1 MIILGVDSS
10 SAAGSAAV
18 SRDGELL
25 YEAFANEGLTH
36 SQTLLV
42 RCDEALRAGGVRPS
56 DVDVF
61 AVTSG
66 PGSFT
71 GLRIGMGLVKGMAF
85 ATGAKCAGVSTFLAL
100 AEPLRY
106 SGRDILTVLDARQ
119 KRAYCSA
126 YRSLDGELY
135 KVMDECVLN
144 FSELNEAAGRAG
156 LTAPLVVG
164 DISMEAVSYVDG
176 AEYAGDDLRY
186 VHAGY
191 VCKAA
196 LSMAEKGLLCSADEL
211 RPFYLQLSQAERN
224 RIHSDREEKQNETDD
239 RQ

>member
-25 YEAFANEGLTH
+25 YEAYANEGLTH

-42 RCDEALRAGGVRPS
+42 RCDEALRAAGIRPG

-85 ATGAKCAGVSTFLAL
+85 ATGARCAGVSTFLAL
-100 AEPLRY
+100 AEPLRD

-126 YRSLDGELY
+126 YRSVNGELT
-135 KVMDECVLN
+135 KVMDECVLS
-144 FSELNEAAGRAG
+144 FTELNDICGKTG

-164 DISMEAVSYVDG
+164 DISMEVSSFVDG

-191 VCKAA
+191 VCEAA
-196 LSMAEKGLLCSADEL
+196 SVMADRGLLCSAEEL

-224 RIHSDREEKQNETDD
+224 RIQRDQEEN
-239 RQ
+239 

>member
-25 YEAFANEGLTH
+25 YEAYANEGLTH

-42 RCDEALRAGGVRPS
+42 RCDEAIRAGGISPG

-71 GLRIGMGLVKGMAF
+71 GLRIGMGLIKGMAF

-100 AEPLRY
+100 AEPLKD

-119 KRAYCSA
+119 RRAYCAA
-126 YRSLDGELY
+126 YRSENGELK
-135 KVMDECVLN
+135 KVMDECVLP
-144 FSELNEAAGRAG
+144 FSELNNASRTAG
-156 LTAPLVVG
+156 LNAPLVVG
-164 DISMEAVSYVDG
+164 DISAEASSYIDG
-176 AEYAGDDLRY
+176 AEYAGDDMRFVHARY
-186 VHAGY
+186 VCEAAG
-191 VCKAA
+191 
-196 LSMAEKGLLCSADEL
+196 SMAEKGQLCSAEEL

-224 RIHSDREEKQNETDD
+224 RIQSNREEKQT
-239 RQ
+239 

>member
-25 YEAFANEGLTH
+25 YEAYANEGLTH

-42 RCDEALRAGGVRPS
+42 RCDEALRESGIDPK
-56 DVDVF
+56 DIDVF

-85 ATGAKCAGVSTFLAL
+85 ATGAECAGVSTFLAL
-100 AEPLRY
+100 AEPLKDR
-106 SGRDILTVLDARQ
+106 GRDILTVLDARQ
-119 KRAYCSA
+119 KRVYCSA
-126 YRSLDGELY
+126 YRPEDSGLR

-144 FSELNEAAGRAG
+144 LSELSAACAEAG
-156 LTAPLVVG
+156 LKDPLVAG
-164 DISMEAVSYVDG
+164 DVSQEASSFVKGS
-176 AEYAGDDLRY
+176 EYAGDEFRF
-186 VHAGY
+186 VHAGR
-191 VCKAA
+191 VCEAA
-196 LSMAEKGLLCSADEL
+196 FRMAENGLLCSAQEL

-224 RIHSDREEKQNETDD
+224 RINNDREEK
-239 RQ
+239 

>member
-71 GLRIGMGLVKGMAF
+71 GL
-85 ATGAKCAGVSTFLAL
+85 
-100 AEPLRY
+100 
-106 SGRDILTVLDARQ
+106 
-119 KRAYCSA
+119 
-126 YRSLDGELY
+126 
-135 KVMDECVLN
+135 
-144 FSELNEAAGRAG
+144 
-156 LTAPLVVG
+156 
-164 DISMEAVSYVDG
+164 
-176 AEYAGDDLRY
+176 
-186 VHAGY
+186 
-191 VCKAA
+191 
-196 LSMAEKGLLCSADEL
+196 
-211 RPFYLQLSQAERN
+211 
-224 RIHSDREEKQNETDD
+224 
-239 RQ
+239 